1 MAFETILITTLLLAH
16 LAIPPKFLQPFCFDS
31 IGNCLRCEKV
41 IFPHWQIWMNYF
53 RSNKIIMLVI
63 LPELSSSYTTENFF
77 SIEKTTSSTN
87 TIATTKI
94 LNALEHE
101 AVVF

>member
-1 MAFETILITTLLLAH
+1 
-16 LAIPPKFLQPFCFDS
+16 
-31 IGNCLRCEKV
+31 
-41 IFPHWQIWMNYF
+41 
-53 RSNKIIMLVI
+53 MLVI
-63 LPELSSSYTTENFF
+63 LPETSFLSYTTEKLF